1 MNNIFF
7 NKVLNFFSKSEII
20 SDSKKSIIS
29 NPLWTE
35 YEIQN
40 FSDVLQ
46 TEKLITC
53 SEIDSLK
60 ERIAD
65 INEYTS
71 SGKVESYNSEYNT
84 FENERITSSIELDR
98 LQKYLNEINKALK
111 RISNGTYGICVKCNC
126 KINKERLLAVPTT
139 TQSASWKI
147 QGQCPNDGI
156 DVIKHRNDNG

>member
-20 SDSKKSIIS
+20 NDSKKSIIS

-40 FSDVLQ
+40 FLDILQ

-53 SEIDSLK
+53 SEIDSLN
-60 ERIAD
+60 ERIVD

-84 FENERITSSIELDR
+84 FENERITSSIELER

-111 RISNGTYGICVKCNC
+111 RISNGTYGICVKCKC

-147 QGQCPNDGI
+147 QGHCPSDGI
-156 DVIKHRNDNG
+156 DVIKHRNNNG

>member
-84 FENERITSSIELDR
+84 FDNERITSSTFSFSYANPITLSNTSFGCFN
-98 LQKYLNEINKALK
+98 LGLKAWFSISSSEIRSIPKLRNCPSCKQPY
-111 RISNGTYGICVKCNC
+111 TYQ
-126 KINKERLLAVPTT
+126 RF
-139 TQSASWKI
+139 
-147 QGQCPNDGI
+147 
-156 DVIKHRNDNG
+156 

>member
-29 NPLWTE
+29 NPLCTE

-60 ERIAD
+60 E
-65 INEYTS
+65 
-71 SGKVESYNSEYNT
+71 
-84 FENERITSSIELDR
+84 
-98 LQKYLNEINKALK
+98 
-111 RISNGTYGICVKCNC
+111 
-126 KINKERLLAVPTT
+126 
-139 TQSASWKI
+139 
-147 QGQCPNDGI
+147 
-156 DVIKHRNDNG
+156 

>member
-1 MNNIFF
+1 M
-7 NKVLNFFSKSEII
+7 
-20 SDSKKSIIS
+20 
-29 NPLWTE
+29 
-35 YEIQN
+35 
-40 FSDVLQ
+40 Q

-60 ERIAD
+60 ERIVD

>member
-35 YEIQN
+35 YELQN
-40 FSDVLQ
+40 FLDVLQ

-60 ERIAD
+60 ERIVD